1 MAAAPPPPP
10 RSSAASGGRGCH
22 VAAAVRHEAVGSHC
36 VASAEASMRR
46 RQPLLTAL
54 TALTPLFD
62 FVLERVGPAWF
73 RLTIPSHTRQS
84 CQSCQFLSFTPSFSL
99 LFFHCY
105 YIKLNIKL
113 LLL

>member
-62 FVLERVGPAWF
+62 FVLERFGADLVPPHYSVSH
-73 RLTIPSHTRQS
+73 PSELSVLSVPFCHPF
-84 CQSCQFLSFTPSFSL
+84 FLSSL
-99 LFFHCY
+99 LS
-105 YIKLNIKL
+105 L
-113 LLL
+113 LLY